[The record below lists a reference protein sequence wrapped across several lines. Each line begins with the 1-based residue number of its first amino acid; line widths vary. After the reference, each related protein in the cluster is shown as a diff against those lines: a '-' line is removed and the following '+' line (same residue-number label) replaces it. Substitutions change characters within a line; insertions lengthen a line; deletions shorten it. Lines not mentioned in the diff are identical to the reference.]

1 MPSAGFEPAS
11 PAIDRLQTHYL
22 DRTATGISTLTLF
35 ICFVSPACLR
45 LLCCTTLM
53 SPTKCSSLLLDCLVY
68 VWFTEYTKNIK
79 ITACVY
85 LIVKSPL
92 LACLLSQTVN
102 TYTLLSCECWRYISC
117 FICFI
122 ISVHQ
127 SVTKESNY
135 TLNMLLQFPTYLGPI
150 WAIVGE
156 NQLQEMLMTHTYIYI
171 YMCVCVCVYV
181 YVCACARAHKLHL
194 VRVMV
199 KQFLHRPFTDP

>member
-1 MPSAGFEPAS
+1 
-11 PAIDRLQTHYL
+11 
-22 DRTATGISTLTLF
+22 
-35 ICFVSPACLR
+35 
-45 LLCCTTLM
+45 
-53 SPTKCSSLLLDCLVY
+53 
-68 VWFTEYTKNIK
+68 
-79 ITACVY
+79 
-85 LIVKSPL
+85 
-92 LACLLSQTVN
+92 
-102 TYTLLSCECWRYISC
+102 
-117 FICFI
+117 
-122 ISVHQ
+122 VHQ

-171 YMCVCVCVYV
+171 YMFVCVCVCIYMCVCVYV